1 MLDRLLG
8 KEIAGYVRR
17 YKFLIFCAILP
28 ACIAAILAAAPA
40 EMLPSFID
48 NMTNDMSQDVTKK
61 ITKDIHR
68 DNEPIPFTIKLPVWD
83 KDASFPIKL
92 KKIEIIEGKTTNSLL
107 VLLSFLIFIS
117 VIIRSFALYLSE
129 LSAAAFTNRAIN
141 DIRIDLY
148 KKFTKLHLSFYH
160 EYKIGELISRST
172 ADLTLMQASI
182 SNIIIGLV
190 QHPLTA
196 LFLLLSALK
205 INYKLTLVVMIVTP
219 VIVGVTR
226 LFGIKVKKHSA
237 RVQDATA
244 QVTSA
249 YQETLLCLKVVQGF
263 CSFEN
268 HTVKFKKLTDFLYK
282 KTMHWNRWVRGIGP
296 IMDAIAFTALPVIL
310 IAGKIYYNLTL
321 GELVALFYALSRAYS
336 PVKNLSKVS
345 NDIKTLQGAT
355 ERVFGIINT
364 RPEIT
369 EKENAVILPPHK
381 GSIEFRDV
389 CFSYKNSKP
398 ILKNVSFRVNAGEMV
413 AFVGSTG
420 AGKSTLM
427 DLVPRFYD
435 VNEGQI
441 LIDGIDIR
449 DITLESLRKQIGI
462 VSQEVLLFHDTIM
475 NNINCSGS
483 SADTDSIIAAAKAA
497 HAHNFIMDQPRQYE
511 TIVGDRGSL
520 LSGGQKQRIS
530 IARAILV
537 NPSILLL
544 DEVASALDAE
554 SEELIQK
561 SIESLKGRCTIFAV
575 AHRLSTIR
583 NADRIFVL
591 ENGEVVES
599 GTHRELM
606 DKNGRFRQ
614 LYDMQFHA

>member
-8 KEIAGYVRR
+8 KEIAKYVRK
-17 YKFLIFCAILP
+17 YKLLMLCAILP
-28 ACIAAILAAAPA
+28 ACIAAILSVAPA
-40 EMLPSFID
+40 EILPSFID
-48 NMTNDMSQDVTKK
+48 NMTKDMS
-61 ITKDIHR
+61 KDISEGVPQ
-68 DNEPIPFTIKLPVWD
+68 DNEPVPFTLKLPVWD

-92 KKIEIIEGKTTNSLL
+92 KKIEIIEGKTPNSLL
-107 VLLSFLIFIS
+107 ILLSLFIFIS
-117 VIIRSFALYLSE
+117 VIVRSFALYLSE
-129 LSAAAFTNRAIN
+129 LAAAAFTNRAIN

-148 KKFTKLHLSFYH
+148 KKFTNLHLGFYH

-182 SNIIIGLV
+182 SNIIIGFV
-190 QHPLTA
+190 QYPLTA

-205 INYKLTLVVMIVTP
+205 LNYKLTLVVMIVTP
-219 VIVGVTR
+219 LIIAVTR

-263 CSFEN
+263 CTFEN
-268 HTVKFKKLTDFLYK
+268 HSGKFKKLTDFLYK

-296 IMDAIAFTALPVIL
+296 IMDAIAFTVLPVIL
-310 IAGKIYYNLTL
+310 IAGKTYYNLTL

-336 PVKNLSKVS
+336 PVKNLSRVS
-345 NDIKTLQGAT
+345 NEIKTLQGAT
-355 ERVFGIINT
+355 ERVFSIINT
-364 RPEIT
+364 RPEIA
-369 EKENAVILPPHK
+369 EKENAVILPRHNS
-381 GSIEFRDV
+381 SIEFKDV

-398 ILKNVSFRVNAGEMV
+398 VLKNVSFRINAGEMV

-435 VNEGQI
+435 VKEGQI

-449 DITLESLRKQIGI
+449 DVTLESLRRQIGI
-462 VSQEVLLFHDTIM
+462 VSQEVLLFHDTIL
-475 NNINCSGS
+475 NNINCTGS
-483 SADTDSIIAAAKAA
+483 SVDTNSIIAAATSS
-497 HAHNFIMDQPRQYE
+497 HAHNFIMDQPKQYE

-561 SIESLKGRCTIFAV
+561 SIESLKGRCTIFAI

-591 ENGEVVES
+591 EKGEIVES
-599 GTHRELM
+599 GSHKELM

>member
-1 MLDRLLG
+1 
-8 KEIAGYVRR
+8 
-17 YKFLIFCAILP
+17 AILS
-28 ACIAAILAAAPA
+28 AAPA
-40 EMLPSFID
+40 EILPSFID
-48 NMTNDMSQDVTKK
+48 NMAE
-61 ITKDIHR
+61 DISEEISN
-68 DNEPIPFTIKLPVWD
+68 DNEPVPFTLKLPVWD

-92 KKIEIIEGKTTNSLL
+92 VKVDIIEGKTSNSLL

-117 VIIRSFALYLSE
+117 VIIRSFALYFSE

-141 DIRIDLY
+141 DIRIDLF
-148 KKFTKLHLSFYH
+148 KKFTNLSLGFYH
-160 EYKIGELISRST
+160 EHKIGELISRST

-182 SNIIIGLV
+182 SNIIIGFV
-190 QHPLTA
+190 QYPLTA

-205 INYKLTLVVMIVTP
+205 LNCKLTLMVMIVTP
-219 VIVGVTR
+219 LIIGITR
-226 LFGIKVKKHSA
+226 LFGIKVKKHSI

-244 QVTSA
+244 KVTSA

-263 CSFEN
+263 CTSKN
-268 HTVKFKKLTDFLYK
+268 RLVKFKYLTDFLYK
-282 KTMHWNRWVRGIGP
+282 KTMHWNRWVRGIAP
-296 IMDAIAFTALPVIL
+296 IMDTIAFIALPVIL
-310 IAGKIYYNLTL
+310 IAGKTYYNLTL
-321 GELVALFYALSRAYS
+321 GELVALFYALSRTYS
-336 PVKNLSKVS
+336 PVKNLSKIS
-345 NDIKTLQGAT
+345 NEIKTLQGAT

-364 RPEIT
+364 DPEIA
-369 EKENAVILPPHK
+369 EKENAVTLPRHK
-381 GSIEFRDV
+381 SSIEFKDV

-398 ILKNVSFRVNAGEMV
+398 ILKKISFRVNAGEMI

-427 DLVPRFYD
+427 DLIPRFYD
-435 VNEGQI
+435 VQEGQI

-449 DITLESLRKQIGI
+449 DVTLESLRKQIGI
-462 VSQEVLLFHDTIM
+462 VSQEVLLFHDTIL
-475 NNINCSGS
+475 NNINCTGTFS
-483 SADTDSIIAAAKAA
+483 DMNTITAAAVSA
-497 HAHNFIMDQPRQYE
+497 HAHNFIMDQPGEYN
-511 TIVGDRGSL
+511 TVVGDRGSL

-561 SIESLKGRCTIFAV
+561 SIESLKGRCTIFAI

-591 ENGEVVES
+591 ENGEIVES
-599 GTHRELM
+599 GTHKELM